1 MRDLL
6 LFRWY
11 LPLSVPPFTEI
22 KSDNFMFI
30 DNLNKGVN
38 YDRMYHCGDRRIYW
52 SGLQISDRSDPTK
65 RRMCISNKNLF
76 VYAFLDRNFRTFII
90 NAAGCFLIG
99 MIAALAVKTNW
110 LNPKA
115 VLFLKVGICGGFTTF
130 SSFAL
135 ETGGL
140 IEDGRMNIA
149 VLYAVLSVAA
159 GVIAVFAGQGIIKK
173 I

>member
-1 MRDLL
+1 MREGCV
-6 LFRWY
+6 F
-11 LPLSVPPFTEI
+11 PVKT
-22 KSDNFMFI
+22 
-30 DNLNKGVN
+30 
-38 YDRMYHCGDRRIYW
+38 
-52 SGLQISDRSDPTK
+52 
-65 RRMCISNKNLF
+65 
-76 VYAFLDRNFRTFII
+76 FLI

-99 MIAALAVKTNW
+99 VIAALAVKTNW

-140 IEDGRMNIA
+140 IEDGRMKLA
-149 VLYAVLSVAA
+149 VLYAVLSVAV
-159 GVIAVFAGQGIIKK
+159 GLIAVFAGQEIVRK